1 MYPKYGKGLHYV
13 RMESGD
19 QHPVAFGGQLIFT
32 VQCTTVQCTTVQ
44 CAVLWSHVV
53 CLSPSVHPSVRPSVT
68 LVDCDHIGWNS
79 SKIISRLGSM
89 GRSLSAD
96 PNIMDLLQRDQPE
109 IWSQSDPPPVDLS
122 IGDIQS
128 QIAVEWLQIAQWSRW
143 RAYRK
148 PPSLFRMVPLLT
160 PTISPAPK
168 MASHM
173 AISLQLVIQYTS
185 CLVLG

>member
-1 MYPKYGKGLHYV
+1 MNWILKHSSQAEIYQY
-13 RMESGD
+13 E
-19 QHPVAFGGQLIFT
+19 
-32 VQCTTVQCTTVQ
+32 TTVLGDIAGKRFCQFNYRCYR
-44 CAVLWSHVV
+44 SMV
-53 CLSPSVHPSVRPSVT
+53 CLT
-68 LVDCDHIGWNS
+68 DY
-79 SKIISRLGSM
+79 
-89 GRSLSAD
+89 LSAMFVHCSHGRRYQHD
-96 PNIMDLLQRDQPE
+96 FFCIWQPHVSLRLCWNLAYIDQPLPL
-109 IWSQSDPPPVDLS
+109 QTLPQRDPPPVDLS